1 MLTIDCRFPGGNI
14 KVHDIQGDTVFVSP
28 DLRDTRTSWF
38 YWAFRVRGAAGR
50 KLIFRFLS
58 HHPVG
63 TRGPAI
69 STDGR
74 LSWRWTDDAFDQDS
88 FRVTV
93 PADETYL
100 CFAPTYTQENWERF
114 LADMA
119 SRPKV
124 ADNGFETGFFAKSR
138 KGRPVEILHA
148 GAPAEAAKRH
158 VVVTARHHCCEMIA
172 DWTMEGI
179 AATVLAGDG
188 PDAAWLREN
197 VSFSFVPFADKDGVE
212 DGDQGKNRAPHDH
225 NRDYGADAIYPETA
239 AIRGLVNA
247 IVGRYGRLEM
257 FLDLHCPWI
266 RGEGNEYVYMPGA
279 SKPESARRQLEFG
292 AILETMCGPGS
303 LPYFNA
309 DYYPFGKGWN
319 VAANEKD
326 GVSSTRWAR
335 GVPGVLFSSSMEIPY
350 ANARDVNVTP
360 DLARGLGRAIAAAM
374 ARYLR

>member
-1 MLTIDCRFPGGNI
+1 MLSIDCRFPGGNI

-88 FRVTV
+88 FRVTI

-114 LADMA
+114 LANMA
-119 SRPKV
+119 ALPEV

-148 GAPAEAAKRH
+148 GASAEAAKRH

-172 DWTMEGI
+172 DWAMEGI
-179 AATVLAGDG
+179 AATVLAGEG

-247 IVGRYGRLEM
+247 IVGRYGRLDM
-257 FLDLHCPWI
+257 FLDLHC
-266 RGEGNEYVYMPGA
+266 RGYAAKGTSTCTCPARARLNSPAGSLISAPFSRRRAAPVRCPI
-279 SKPESARRQLEFG
+279 STPTTIPSARAGTSRPTKRT
-292 AILETMCGPGS
+292 A
-303 LPYFNA
+303 
-309 DYYPFGKGWN
+309 
-319 VAANEKD
+319 
-326 GVSSTRWAR
+326 
-335 GVPGVLFSSSMEIPY
+335 
-350 ANARDVNVTP
+350 
-360 DLARGLGRAIAAAM
+360 
-374 ARYLR
+374 